1 MFVSFTELFM
11 NNVFEQLSQE
21 AITVSQNQT
30 ASRIVEV
37 LVRHADRSQLRIF
50 MNALA
55 KDWETACTDR
65 FACYVTQSLIVAT
78 ASYIADEEDGEG
90 EDSSE
95 LKSINEL
102 LSGVCGFLAD
112 NLAFH
117 MQDTYASHILRVLI
131 EVTGG
136 VTVSEKVI
144 RSKLSRQQKGDGLII
159 TAKPPLWSFP

>member
-1 MFVSFTELFM
+1 M
-11 NNVFEQLSQE
+11 NNVFEQLCKE

-30 ASRIVEV
+30 ASRIIEM
-37 LVRHADRSQLRIF
+37 LVRHANRSQLLVF

-78 ASYIADEEDGEG
+78 ASYISDEEH
-90 EDSSE
+90 DSSE

-102 LSGVCGFLAD
+102 LSELCEFLAG

-144 RSKLSRQQKGDGLII
+144 RSKLSRQQKGDALII
-159 TAKPPLWSFP
+159 SSTVVYKVQYVNLKGEYLPI